1 MHTGQHKN
9 ACIIDC
15 TYLWNLGLIK
25 CVSTYNLEMKN
36 VNKSEIKSTYS
47 KLQKTQKITI
57 TILCVSSIYLLLLII
72 SFQLDNYE

>member
-36 VNKSEIKSTYS
+36 VNKSEIKST
-47 KLQKTQKITI
+47 
-57 TILCVSSIYLLLLII
+57 
-72 SFQLDNYE
+72 

>member
-15 TYLWNLGLIK
+15 TYLWNLGLIN
-25 CVSTYNLEMKN
+25 NLKMKN

-47 KLQKTQKITI
+47 KLQKNKKLQS
-57 TILCVSSIYLLLLII
+57 LFYVYPVSTYCCLLLV
-72 SFQLDNYE
+72 FN